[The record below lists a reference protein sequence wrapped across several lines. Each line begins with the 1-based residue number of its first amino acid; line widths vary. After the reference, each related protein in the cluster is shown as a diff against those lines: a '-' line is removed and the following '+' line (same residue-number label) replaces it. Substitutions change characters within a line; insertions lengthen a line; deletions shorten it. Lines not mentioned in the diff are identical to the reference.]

1 MLLHQAIKTRHT
13 ARHRTRI
20 IATIRYGEHDR
31 SGQVINLSASGL
43 AIQLER
49 PLFASAGSRIRVT
62 CDALGML
69 EGNVTWSEGV
79 RIGVQFDRSSNA
91 WAKVASY
98 FRFYHTPARPKR

>member
-1 MLLHQAIKTRHT
+1 MLLHQAVKTRHT

-20 IATIRYGEHDR
+20 VATIRYGSHDR
-31 SGQVINLSASGL
+31 TVQVVNLSASGL
-43 AIQLER
+43 AIQMER
-49 PLFASAGSRIRVT
+49 PLFATPGSPIFVK

-69 EGNVTWSEGV
+69 EGSVKWSEGT

-98 FRFYHTPARPKR
+98 FRFYHQPAKSKR